1 MLNTVQVFFT
11 TAARKPRLG
20 SYKIINLPRFKS
32 NPIPRPCAPSVPRLT
47 GDVSRGI
54 REGER

>member
-1 MLNTVQVFFT
+1 MLNIVQVFFT

-20 SYKIINLPRFKS
+20 SHKIINLPRFKS
-32 NPIPRPCAPSVPRLT
+32 NPIPRPLP
-47 GDVSRGI
+47 RGI